1 MSPRSEV
8 ADHVTSGLQCI
19 IAQGGGAVGNT
30 GWGVLIVERSAGARH
45 GCRLPRAMMI
55 ANCKRSKRSSA
66 CRLESF
72 SLTGWTRARG
82 SG

>member
-1 MSPRSEV
+1 LARYRPLAFGPEAAARTPAHNFGRDTV
-8 ADHVTSGLQCI
+8 ADYP
-19 IAQGGGAVGNT
+19 A
-30 GWGVLIVERSAGARH
+30 
-45 GCRLPRAMMI
+45 AMMI

-66 CRLESF
+66 CRLENF